1 MHIYALGANM
11 KTAIIKF
18 VKKETVLTIATI
30 LAIIS
35 AFFVHPGKQYTEYI
49 DWRTLGILL
58 SLMIIMEGFKR
69 TGLFDALAQRLLKH
83 TGRLWQLVLVLVFLC
98 FFLSMLIT
106 NDVAL
111 LTFVPFSVM
120 VLEGCNRR
128 DALIPTIVLQ
138 TVAANLGSMMTPI
151 GNPQNLYLYS
161 LIGCNVAEFMR
172 ILLPYTLVT
181 ALLLLVSVLFIRNK
195 KDDIRYVEKTEAGRE
210 NGTSILVKNSMY
222 GILFAVA
229 LLVVAKVIA
238 YYWLVAAVVIAVALI
253 DRRTLITVDYALIF
267 TFISFF
273 VLIGNLGNIEQIR
286 MWLSKLVETREVFV
300 GVIASQFIS
309 NVPATLLL
317 SGFTDDYSSLLI
329 GVNLGGLGT
338 FIASMASLISYKIY
352 AHNYNDTKG
361 RYLLTFT
368 WVNLAYL
375 AVLLAEYMLLR

>member
-69 TGLFDALAQRLLKH
+69 TGLFDALARRLLKH
-83 TGRLWQLVLVLVFLC
+83 TARLWQLVLVLVFLC

-151 GNPQNLYLYS
+151 GNPQNLYLFS